1 MSEIRATTI
10 SDETGNGPI
19 ALTKQKGVKAYS
31 NTSGASAVNE
41 SFNVSSTADSATTG
55 RTDINLTSAMSSSNY
70 VVNST
75 SNGTSNDAFV
85 TVNIVSANQWK
96 QYSFDGSTRTD
107 YLVGSTAHG
116 DLA

>member
-10 SDETGNGPI
+10 SDETGSGPI
-19 ALTKQKGVKAYS
+19 ALTKQKGVKAYA
-31 NTSGASAVNE
+31 NTSGASVVNE

-55 RTDINLTSAMSSSNY
+55 RTDVNLTSAMSSSNY

-75 SNGTSNDAFV
+75 SNGTSNDALV
-85 TVNIVSANQWK
+85 TVNIVSASQWK
-96 QYSFDGSTRTD
+96 SYSFDGSTRTN